1 MMRSTRSA
9 QAAAPNNGTLSG
21 TWRGT
26 KRKLSDTRLEGKDT
40 VATRTGH
47 ADGAKTK
54 TISLQEAL
62 AAAAET
68 AARKPPSKFKPV
80 AVPAQ
85 PLPSVPVVEGVVPK
99 GASILI
105 IQDPWISL
113 ILDGHKTWEIRGQK
127 CNKAPGETIYLALS
141 GAGGVILGSA
151 TFAASHGPLSRDEYS
166 SARARHRVAGESLPY
181 GGSTYAWELK
191 CPKRFRSPVM
201 YSHKPGVVVWAKM

>member
-151 TFAASHGPLSRDEYS
+151 TFAVSHGPLSPDEFS
-166 SARARHRVAGESLPY
+166 SARARHCVAGESLPY
-181 GGSTYAWELK
+181 GSTYAWELK
-191 CPKRFRSPVM
+191 CPVRFRSPVR
-201 YSHKPGVVVWAKM
+201 YTPEQGQVVWAHYR